1 MSITNKDFYED
12 IRSTLML
19 YKILGLTSLKNV
31 FYGRIDFQWGSN
43 LLWPLVT
50 YITPCYLLVFKAI
63 RNPTATLWFWTVNFM
78 LRELLSQLTSIYVD
92 MRLPKI
98 IENTNRFDSKYGRP
112 TEQRTRPRY
121 YVVAYLGCTFTLL
134 ACGCI
139 DILLNKISAK
149 VFYESI
155 LRYMSSIFPLLY
167 LLFCDEMCIR
177 FRSLRTRW
185 RMEVAKVL
193 ASTPRITCQVMES
206 ERLAH
211 AQLCDL
217 VEEVRVAFGPRI
229 TTYLLFVFL
238 EHLARFYFDTYVMP
252 TYRYKHSAL
261 ENKGVSMLESLMFL
275 GHAWIGTY
283 LVAYLSDTLTE
294 SSKEIIT
301 DLRNIPI
308 WKLPQDCSEQVTFFM
323 SQVQNSQTVITA
335 SGLFTVNKTI
345 LSSVSIIEAI
355 NDLNIINCYCRHS
368 CNGVHKIL
376 VELILGFFWCSK

>member
-1 MSITNKDFYED
+1 
-12 IRSTLML
+12 
-19 YKILGLTSLKNV
+19 
-31 FYGRIDFQWGSN
+31 
-43 LLWPLVT
+43 
-50 YITPCYLLVFKAI
+50 
-63 RNPTATLWFWTVNFM
+63 
-78 LRELLSQLTSIYVD
+78 
-92 MRLPKI
+92 
-98 IENTNRFDSKYGRP
+98 
-112 TEQRTRPRY
+112 
-121 YVVAYLGCTFTLL
+121 
-134 ACGCI
+134 
-139 DILLNKISAK
+139 
-149 VFYESI
+149 
-155 LRYMSSIFPLLY
+155 MSSIFPLLY

-193 ASTPRITCQVMES
+193 ASTPRTTCQVLES

-217 VEEVRVAFGPRI
+217 VEEVRVAFGPRL

-252 TYRYKHSAL
+252 TYRSKHSAL

-345 LSSVSIIEAI
+345 LSSIIISLATYI
-355 NDLNIINCYCRHS
+355 IVLIQLAPDLGRVFI
-368 CNGVHKIL
+368 
-376 VELILGFFWCSK
+376 E

>member
-1 MSITNKDFYED
+1 M
-12 IRSTLML
+12 
-19 YKILGLTSLKNV
+19 
-31 FYGRIDFQWGSN
+31 
-43 LLWPLVT
+43 
-50 YITPCYLLVFKAI
+50 PCYLLILTAI
-63 RNPTATLWFWTVNFM
+63 KNPTATLWFWTVNFI
-78 LRELLSQLTSIYVD
+78 LREFLSQLTSLYVD

-98 IENTNRFDSKYGRP
+98 IENTNNFDSKYGRP
-112 TEQRTRPRY
+112 TEQRTGPRY
-121 YVVAYLGCTFTLL
+121 YVIAYLGCTLTLL
-134 ACGCI
+134 SCVCI
-139 DILLNKISAK
+139 DVLLNKMSIS
-149 VFYESI
+149 VFCETV

-185 RMEVAKVL
+185 RIEVAKVL
-193 ASTPRITCQVMES
+193 ASTPRTTCQVLES

-217 VEEVRVAFGPRI
+217 VEEMRVAFGPRL

-252 TYRYKHSAL
+252 TYRFKYSAL
-261 ENKGVSMLESLMFL
+261 ENKGVSMFDSLMFL
-275 GHAWIGTY
+275 GHAWIGTF

-308 WKLPQDCSEQVTFFM
+308 WKLPQDCSEQITFFM

-345 LSSVSIIEAI
+345 LSSIIISLATYI
-355 NDLNIINCYCRHS
+355 IVLIQLAPDLGRIFI
-368 CNGVHKIL
+368 
-376 VELILGFFWCSK
+376 E